1 MTLSQLA
8 LLYYKEGCRGHP
20 VGESQSRRLF
30 RDDLYFANGKFKAI
44 RVLLKRMGWYPGRRL
59 TPAHIQLIYSR
70 LDNF

>member
-20 VGESQSRRLF
+20 IKSSQSRLLF
-30 RDDLYFANGKFKAI
+30 SQDLCFGNGKFKAI

-59 TPAHIQLIYSR
+59 TPAHIQLINSR
-70 LDNF
+70 LN

>member
-20 VGESQSRRLF
+20 IKSSQSRLLF
-30 RDDLYFANGKFKAI
+30 SQDLCFGNGKFKAI

-59 TPAHIQLIYSR
+59 TPAHLQLIYAR
-70 LDNF
+70 LGDT

>member
-30 RDDLYFANGKFKAI
+30 RDDLYFGNGKFKAI
-44 RVLLKRMGWYPGRRL
+44 RVGFVFSFSDSFSDSFLFVFGFVFIRSSVG
-59 TPAHIQLIYSR
+59 
-70 LDNF
+70 

>member
-20 VGESQSRRLF
+20 IKSSQSRNLF
-30 RDDLYFANGKFKAI
+30 SNDLCFGNGKFKAI

-59 TPAHIQLIYSR
+59 TPAHIQLINSR
-70 LDNF
+70 LN